1 MPTPAIRRL
10 PAELQ
15 PLLNKF
21 YRTQRSQMRGIPGAS
36 CWVATDRDIV
46 AGLCLTPVAEGHWLT
61 GLLVAPEYRSQGLAR
76 RLIEQALG
84 SVRTPVWLFCHPRLA
99 DFYARLGFVQTPD
112 LPEPLH
118 DRLQRYAR
126 HKPLIAF
133 VRNEMTQPI
142 LRIATACL
150 HDEQGRI
157 LLVRKRD
164 THYFMLPG
172 GKAEADETA
181 LMTVRRELHEEL
193 ALELDDAELQW
204 LGHFQAP
211 AANEP
216 GHWVEA
222 QVFIGKLTQT
232 PRVQAEIEE
241 TGWLELDAP
250 EALRLAPLLRE
261 KILPVLSERATT
273 AH

>member
-1 MPTPAIRRL
+1 
-10 PAELQ
+10 
-15 PLLNKF
+15 
-21 YRTQRSQMRGIPGAS
+21 
-36 CWVATDRDIV
+36 
-46 AGLCLTPVAEGHWLT
+46 
-61 GLLVAPEYRSQGLAR
+61 
-76 RLIEQALG
+76 
-84 SVRTPVWLFCHPRLA
+84 
-99 DFYARLGFVQTPD
+99 
-112 LPEPLH
+112 
-118 DRLQRYAR
+118 
-126 HKPLIAF
+126 
-133 VRNEMTQPI
+133 MTQPV

-164 THYFMLPG
+164 TLYFMLPG

-193 ALELDDAELQW
+193 ALELDDADLQW

-273 AH
+273 AR

>member
-1 MPTPAIRRL
+1 
-10 PAELQ
+10 
-15 PLLNKF
+15 
-21 YRTQRSQMRGIPGAS
+21 
-36 CWVATDRDIV
+36 
-46 AGLCLTPVAEGHWLT
+46 
-61 GLLVAPEYRSQGLAR
+61 
-76 RLIEQALG
+76 
-84 SVRTPVWLFCHPRLA
+84 
-99 DFYARLGFVQTPD
+99 
-112 LPEPLH
+112 
-118 DRLQRYAR
+118 
-126 HKPLIAF
+126 
-133 VRNEMTQPI
+133 MTQPV

-164 THYFMLPG
+164 TLYFMLPG